1 MATRIGVDIGGTFT
15 DLIFYDDDTGG
26 VIIGK
31 VPTTPT
37 NPEEGV
43 ISVVKQ
49 AILPEKIGNSQY
61 FLHGTTVGLNSL
73 LERRGAKVGMLCTEG
88 FRDVLEIRRA
98 DRDEAYNM
106 FWQPPPLLVP
116 RYLRIPISERLRADG
131 QVHVSL
137 DESDVRKAAA
147 MFLEEDVVTVA
158 VTFMNAYVN
167 PTHEQRAV
175 EILREE
181 GFEGDISVSHQV
193 SREYRE
199 YERSTTTVIDA
210 YVRPRMTRYLNRLRD
225 NLTSLGFSG
234 NFLVTRSGSGSMTF
248 NEAMDRPFETIMSGP
263 VAGAEG
269 SGELARTFG
278 FGDMVT
284 ADVGGTSFDTC
295 MIINGRPQLMYEGQV
310 VGLPVQT
317 PWVDVRSIGA
327 GGGSIAYVDEGGLL
341 RVGPR
346 SAGADPG
353 PASYGQGGADPTL
366 TDAAFLLGMLGEGKL
381 ASDIALD
388 KAAAEA
394 AFRPITEQL
403 GYTTEESARG
413 VMTIA
418 AATMANAIREITIDQ
433 GIDPRELSL
442 LAFGGAGPLMSTLL
456 ARELDVARIIIPP
469 YAGNF
474 SAWGLLGADLTQATA
489 RTQVLPLSE
498 SGLLR
503 GNQLLSEMFEELES
517 RQEQVIDVERIREVS
532 IDMRYVRQEHWITVP
547 MEHDLGKIIANSDEI
562 YQVFQGAYERTFA
575 HKLAEDVE
583 IVSLRATVRMPL
595 PRREHQRT
603 VTNLVKDN
611 SSTQLNAFSFAEGK
625 LMKFQIF
632 DRNTLKAGASI
643 SGPAIITEDTAT
655 TYVDSDY
662 KFRLDDSNCLLL
674 GR

>member
-15 DLIFYDDDTGG
+15 DLIFYDDETGAE
-26 VIIGK
+26 IIGK
-31 VPTTPT
+31 VPTTPES
-37 NPEEGV
+37 PDEGV
-43 ISVVKQ
+43 ISAVRGSL
-49 AILPEKIGNSQY
+49 APEQIANSQY

-73 LERRGAKVGMLCTEG
+73 LERRGAKVGMLCTKG

-116 RYLRIPISERLRADG
+116 RYLRIPIAGRLRADG
-131 QVHVSL
+131 QVHEPLSE
-137 DESDVRKAAA
+137 DDVRSAVET
-147 MFLEEDVVTVA
+147 FLAEDVATIA
-158 VTFMNAYVN
+158 VTFMNAYAN
-167 PTHEQRAV
+167 PVHEKRAV

-181 GFEGDISVSHQV
+181 GFKGDISVSHQV

-210 YVRPRMTRYLNRLRD
+210 YVRPRMTRYLNRLREGLGSSGFTG
-225 NLTSLGFSG
+225 NL
-234 NFLVTRSGSGSMTF
+234 LVTRSGSGSMTF

-269 SGELARTFG
+269 SGELARALNL
-278 FGDMVT
+278 GDMVT

-353 PASYGQGGADPTL
+353 PASYGRGGKEPAL

-381 ASDIALD
+381 ASGIGLD
-388 KAAAEA
+388 KEAAKE
-394 AFRPITEQL
+394 AFRPVADALSYSI
-403 GYTTEESARG
+403 EETARG

-418 AATMANAIREITIDQ
+418 SATMANTIREITIDQ

-456 ARELDVARIIIPP
+456 ARELDVARIIVPP
-469 YAGNF
+469 HAGNF

-489 RTQVLPLSE
+489 RTQVLSLSE
-498 SGLLR
+498 SGLSQ
-503 GNQLLSEMFEELES
+503 GNQFLEEMFEELES
-517 RQEQVIDVERIREVS
+517 RQEEITDSERVREVS
-532 IDMRYVRQEHWITVP
+532 IDMRYVHQEHWITVP
-547 MEHDLGKIIANSDEI
+547 MQHDSGRITATPDEI
-562 YQVFQGAYERTFA
+562 YQAFQDAYEKAFA
-575 HKLAEDVE
+575 HKLDEEVE

-595 PRREHQRT
+595 PRRGHKEST
-603 VTNLVKDN
+603 VAGRKDTE
-611 SSTQLNAFSFAEGK
+611 SREFEAFSFSEGK
-625 LMKFQIF
+625 QLKFKVYARDSF
-632 DRNTLKAGASI
+632 SAGDEV
-643 SGPAIITEDTAT
+643 SGPAIITEETAT
-655 TYVDSDY
+655 TYVDADY
-662 KFRLDDSNCLLL
+662 TVTVDPSNCLLL
-674 GR
+674 T

>member
-15 DLIFYDDDTGG
+15 DLIFYDDETGAE
-26 VIIGK
+26 IIGK
-31 VPTTPT
+31 VPTTPE
-37 NPEEGV
+37 NPDEGV
-43 ISVVKQ
+43 ISAVRES
-49 AILPEKIGNSQY
+49 LSPEQIANSHY

-73 LERRGAKVGMLCTEG
+73 LERRGAKVGMLCTKG

-116 RYLRIPISERLRADG
+116 RYLRLPIAGRLRADG
-131 QVHVSL
+131 QIHEPL
-137 DESDVRKAAA
+137 AEDDVRNAVET
-147 MFLEEDVVTVA
+147 FLAEDVATVA
-158 VTFMNAYVN
+158 VTFMNAYAN
-167 PTHEQRAV
+167 PAHEKRAA

-181 GFEGDISVSHQV
+181 GFKGDISVSHQV

-210 YVRPRMTRYLNRLRD
+210 YVRPRMTRYLNRLRED
-225 NLTSLGFSG
+225 LGSAGFAGNL
-234 NFLVTRSGSGSMTF
+234 LVTRSGSGSMTF

-269 SGELARTFG
+269 SGELARTLNL
-278 FGDMVT
+278 GDMVT

-353 PASYGQGGADPTL
+353 PASYGRGGKEPAL

-381 ASDIALD
+381 ASGIGLD
-388 KAAAEA
+388 KEAAKE
-394 AFRPITEQL
+394 AFRPVADAL
-403 GYTTEESARG
+403 SYSVEEAARG

-418 AATMANAIREITIDQ
+418 SATMANTIREITIDQ

-456 ARELDVARIIIPP
+456 ARELDVARIIVPP

-498 SGLLR
+498 SGLSQ
-503 GNQLLSEMFEELES
+503 GNQFLEEMFEELES
-517 RQEQVIDVERIREVS
+517 RQEEIIDSERVREVS

-547 MEHDLGKIIANSDEI
+547 MKHDSGRITATSDEI
-562 YQVFQGAYERTFA
+562 YQAFQGAYEKAFA
-575 HKLAEDVE
+575 HKLDEEVE

-595 PRREHQRT
+595 PRRDRKEPT
-603 VTNLVKDN
+603 VTGRKSA
-611 SSTQLNAFSFAEGK
+611 SSSEFEAFSFSERK
-625 LMKFQIF
+625 QLKFKVYERDSF
-632 DRNTLKAGASI
+632 SVGDEI
-643 SGPAIITEDTAT
+643 SGPAIITEETAT
-655 TYVDSDY
+655 TYVDASY
-662 KFRLDDSNCLLL
+662 TVTVHPSNCLLL
-674 GR
+674 A

>member
-15 DLIFYDDDTGG
+15 DLIFYDDETGAE
-26 VIIGK
+26 IIGK
-31 VPTTPT
+31 VPTTPE
-37 NPEEGV
+37 NPDEGV
-43 ISVVKQ
+43 ISAVRES
-49 AILPEKIGNSQY
+49 LSPEQIANSHY

-73 LERRGAKVGMLCTEG
+73 LERRGAKVGMLCTKG

-116 RYLRIPISERLRADG
+116 RYLRLPIAGRLRADG
-131 QVHVSL
+131 QIHEPL
-137 DESDVRKAAA
+137 AEDDVRNAVET
-147 MFLEEDVVTVA
+147 FLAEDVATVA
-158 VTFMNAYVN
+158 VTFMNAYAN
-167 PTHEQRAV
+167 PAHEKRAA

-181 GFEGDISVSHQV
+181 GFKGDISVSHQV

-210 YVRPRMTRYLNRLRD
+210 YVRPRMTRYLNRLRED
-225 NLTSLGFSG
+225 LGSAGFAGNL
-234 NFLVTRSGSGSMTF
+234 LVTRSGSGSMTF

-269 SGELARTFG
+269 SGELARTLNL
-278 FGDMVT
+278 GDMVT

-353 PASYGQGGADPTL
+353 PASYGRGGKEPAL

-381 ASDIALD
+381 ASGIGLD
-388 KAAAEA
+388 KEAAKE
-394 AFRPITEQL
+394 AFRPVADAL
-403 GYTTEESARG
+403 SYSVEEAARG

-418 AATMANAIREITIDQ
+418 SATMANTIREITIDQ

-456 ARELDVARIIIPP
+456 ARELDVARIIVPP

-498 SGLLR
+498 SGLSQ
-503 GNQLLSEMFEELES
+503 GNQFLAEMFEELES
-517 RQEQVIDVERIREVS
+517 RQEEIIDSERVREVS

-547 MEHDLGKIIANSDEI
+547 MKHDSGRITATSDEI
-562 YQVFQGAYERTFA
+562 YQAFQGAYEKAFA
-575 HKLAEDVE
+575 HKLDEEVE

-595 PRREHQRT
+595 PRRDRKEPT
-603 VTNLVKDN
+603 VTGRKSA
-611 SSTQLNAFSFAEGK
+611 SSSEFEAFSFSERK
-625 LMKFQIF
+625 QLKFKVYERDSF
-632 DRNTLKAGASI
+632 SVGDEI
-643 SGPAIITEDTAT
+643 SGPAIITEETAT
-655 TYVDSDY
+655 TYVDASY
-662 KFRLDDSNCLLL
+662 TVTVHPSNCLLL
-674 GR
+674 A

>member
-15 DLIFYDDDTGG
+15 DLIFYDDETGAE
-26 VIIGK
+26 IIGK
-31 VPTTPT
+31 VPTTPES
-37 NPEEGV
+37 PDEGV
-43 ISVVKQ
+43 ISAVRGSL
-49 AILPEKIGNSQY
+49 APEQIANSQY

-73 LERRGAKVGMLCTEG
+73 LERRGAKVGMLCTKG

-116 RYLRIPISERLRADG
+116 RYLRIPIAGRLRADG
-131 QVHVSL
+131 QVHEALSE
-137 DESDVRKAAA
+137 DDVRSAVET
-147 MFLEEDVVTVA
+147 FLAEDVATIA
-158 VTFMNAYVN
+158 VTFMNAYAN
-167 PTHEQRAV
+167 PVHEKRAG

-181 GFEGDISVSHQV
+181 GFKGDISVSHQV

-210 YVRPRMTRYLNRLRD
+210 YVRPRMTRYLNRLREGLGSSGFTG
-225 NLTSLGFSG
+225 NL
-234 NFLVTRSGSGSMTF
+234 LVTRSGSGSMTF

-269 SGELARTFG
+269 SGELARTLNL
-278 FGDMVT
+278 GDMVT

-353 PASYGQGGADPTL
+353 PASYGRGGKEPAL

-381 ASDIALD
+381 ASGIGLD
-388 KAAAEA
+388 KEAAKE
-394 AFRPITEQL
+394 AFRPVADALSYSI
-403 GYTTEESARG
+403 EEAARG

-418 AATMANAIREITIDQ
+418 SATMANTIREITIDQ

-456 ARELDVARIIIPP
+456 ARELDVARIIVPP
-469 YAGNF
+469 HAGNF

-489 RTQVLPLSE
+489 RTQVLSLSE
-498 SGLLR
+498 SGLSQ
-503 GNQLLSEMFEELES
+503 GNQFLEEMFEELES
-517 RQEQVIDVERIREVS
+517 RQEEIIDSERVREV
-532 IDMRYVRQEHWITVP
+532 
-547 MEHDLGKIIANSDEI
+547 
-562 YQVFQGAYERTFA
+562 
-575 HKLAEDVE
+575 
-583 IVSLRATVRMPL
+583 
-595 PRREHQRT
+595 
-603 VTNLVKDN
+603 
-611 SSTQLNAFSFAEGK
+611 
-625 LMKFQIF
+625 
-632 DRNTLKAGASI
+632 
-643 SGPAIITEDTAT
+643 
-655 TYVDSDY
+655 
-662 KFRLDDSNCLLL
+662 
-674 GR
+674 

>member
-15 DLIFYDDDTGG
+15 DLIFYDDETGAE
-26 VIIGK
+26 IIGK
-31 VPTTPT
+31 VPTTPE
-37 NPEEGV
+37 NPDEGV
-43 ISVVKQ
+43 ISAVRES
-49 AILPEKIGNSQY
+49 LSPEQIANSHY

-73 LERRGAKVGMLCTEG
+73 LERRGAKVGMLCTKG

-116 RYLRIPISERLRADG
+116 RYLRLPIGGRLRADG
-131 QVHVSL
+131 QIHEPL
-137 DESDVRKAAA
+137 AEDDVRNAVET
-147 MFLEEDVVTVA
+147 FLAEDVATVA
-158 VTFMNAYVN
+158 VTFMNAYAN
-167 PTHEQRAV
+167 PAHEKRAA

-181 GFEGDISVSHQV
+181 GFKGDISVSHQV

-210 YVRPRMTRYLNRLRD
+210 YVRPRMTRYLNRLKED
-225 NLTSLGFSG
+225 LGSAGFAGNL
-234 NFLVTRSGSGSMTF
+234 LVTRSGSGSMTF

-269 SGELARTFG
+269 SGELARTLNL
-278 FGDMVT
+278 GDMVT

-353 PASYGQGGADPTL
+353 PASYGRGGKEPAL

-381 ASDIALD
+381 ASGIGLDIE
-388 KAAAEA
+388 AAKE
-394 AFRPITEQL
+394 AFRPVADAL
-403 GYTTEESARG
+403 SYSVEEAARG

-418 AATMANAIREITIDQ
+418 SATMANTIREITIDQ

-456 ARELDVARIIIPP
+456 ARELDVTRIIVPP

-498 SGLLR
+498 SGLSQ
-503 GNQLLSEMFEELES
+503 GNQFLAEMFEELES
-517 RQEQVIDVERIREVS
+517 RQEEIIDSERVREVS

-547 MEHDLGKIIANSDEI
+547 MKHDSGRITATSDEI
-562 YQVFQGAYERTFA
+562 YQAFQGAYEKAFA
-575 HKLAEDVE
+575 HKLDEEVE

-595 PRREHQRT
+595 PRRDRKEPT
-603 VTNLVKDN
+603 VTGRKSA
-611 SSTQLNAFSFAEGK
+611 SSSEFEAFSFSERK
-625 LMKFQIF
+625 QLKFKVYERDSF
-632 DRNTLKAGASI
+632 SVGDEI
-643 SGPAIITEDTAT
+643 SGPAIITEETAT
-655 TYVDSDY
+655 TYVDASY
-662 KFRLDDSNCLLL
+662 TVTVHPSNCLLL
-674 GR
+674 A